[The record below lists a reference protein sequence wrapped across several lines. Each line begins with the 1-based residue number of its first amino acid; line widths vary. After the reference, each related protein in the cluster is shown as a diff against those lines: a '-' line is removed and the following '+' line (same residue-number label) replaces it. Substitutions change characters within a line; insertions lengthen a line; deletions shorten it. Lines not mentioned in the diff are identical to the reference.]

1 MIDTLYVV
9 LLILSY
15 LLPFNMGFP
24 DLQPLLQSLLES
36 GRYSDLTI
44 SCEGRKFA
52 VHRAIVCCQSSFF
65 DAAVK
70 GGFKVNQCPSK
81 PRLVAMTNTVARRLL
96 HRKSTY
102 LMMSQQPFNELVTFL
117 YIRDYDDTGIPDIED
132 KKSVSGE
139 VKDSHAVLWNNLGVF
154 MAADKFD
161 IAPLKQLART
171 RLIN

>member
-1 MIDTLYVV
+1 
-9 LLILSY
+9 
-15 LLPFNMGFP
+15 
-24 DLQPLLQSLLES
+24 
-36 GRYSDLTI
+36 
-44 SCEGRKFA
+44 
-52 VHRAIVCCQSSFF
+52 
-65 DAAVK
+65 
-70 GGFKVNQCPSK
+70 
-81 PRLVAMTNTVARRLL
+81 
-96 HRKSTY
+96 
-102 LMMSQQPFNELVTFL
+102 LVTFL